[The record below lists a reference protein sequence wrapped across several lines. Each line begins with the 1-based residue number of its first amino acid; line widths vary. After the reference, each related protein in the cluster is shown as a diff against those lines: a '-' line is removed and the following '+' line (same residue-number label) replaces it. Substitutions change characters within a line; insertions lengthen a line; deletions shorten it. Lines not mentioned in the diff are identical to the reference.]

1 MKRYITHP
9 NPPRKWNRCAW
20 RWPGHTPYSANN
32 DGTLQVSDAESRR
45 FIEAADGGAMLLD
58 MESAHERC
66 VELTRDAVLSLNVM
80 LPRGRRPLVFINGL
94 NPETEDEMRA
104 VHGIFMLAGNGVV
117 TIGGY
122 IDDSPERTNDGELL
136 WPNGG
141 GSFSRDIDR
150 TIRRAELWR
159 EITSLPLCVQ
169 IMDRYNYPDVSQDGQ
184 WIGTAKPLSDADI
197 VNQAKAYI
205 GSGLFAYSLY
215 WTPEGI
221 DQRVIRAWGTR

>member
-1 MKRYITHP
+1 MKRFITHP

-20 RWPGHTPYSANN
+20 RPGFTPYSPKN
-32 DGTLQVSDAESRR
+32 DGTLEVSDAESRR
-45 FIEAADGGAMLLD
+45 FIEAADGGAMLVD

-66 VELTRDAVLSLNVM
+66 AELTRKAVESLDWM
-80 LPRGRRPLVFINGL
+80 MIPMGRRRPPIFINAL
-94 NPETEDEMRA
+94 NPEPEQTRVLDIFKRA
-104 VHGIFMLAGNGVV
+104 GVV
-117 TIGGY
+117 TLGGY
-122 IDDSPERTNDGELL
+122 IDDSPERTNDGVLL
-136 WPNGG
+136 
-141 GSFSRDIDR
+141 GSSFHRDTDR
-150 TIRRAELWR
+150 TIKRAKLWR

-169 IMDRYNYPDVSQDGQ
+169 IMDRYNYPDISQDGQ
-184 WIGTAKPLSDADI
+184 WIGTAKPMSDADI